1 MQLKPTELFFLDK
14 GFAVGKKILI
24 AEDSAVMR
32 SLIGAT
38 VAAMGDY
45 DVIETPNGFEAL
57 RVLPKAMVD
66 LVITDINMPDIN
78 GLELINFIRSNPNYK
93 NLPVVIVSTE
103 GSEKDRKRG
112 INLGANAYLVKPF
125 VPEDLQNII
134 KEFLD

>member
-1 MQLKPTELFFLDK
+1 M
-14 GFAVGKKILI
+14 GKKILI

-66 LVITDINMPDIN
+66 LV
-78 GLELINFIRSNPNYK
+78 
-93 NLPVVIVSTE
+93 
-103 GSEKDRKRG
+103 
-112 INLGANAYLVKPF
+112 
-125 VPEDLQNII
+125 
-134 KEFLD
+134 